1 MSDLDMCIDG
11 LVPFVSL
18 EGLEAIIPFSSMAG
32 AALVISTQYQDVE
45 RQE

>member
-18 EGLEAIIPFSSMAG
+18 EPFSSMAG